1 MKTFPCF
8 HGRKGCAFPGAVFF
22 LHQKQKNR
30 LLAKLKEIKYIRQTS
45 KIGLTSILGKCR
57 IWIEGREGNMKLSR
71 KLPEAEF
78 EIMKVVWEKEPPLT
92 STMLMEELKQTKDW
106 KVPTLSSLLSRL
118 VDRGY
123 LRTEKNGKER
133 TYYPLITEDE

>member
-1 MKTFPCF
+1 
-8 HGRKGCAFPGAVFF
+8 
-22 LHQKQKNR
+22 
-30 LLAKLKEIKYIRQTS
+30 
-45 KIGLTSILGKCR
+45 
-57 IWIEGREGNMKLSR
+57 MKLSR

-78 EIMKVVWEKEPPLT
+78 EIMKVVWEKKPPLT
-92 STMLMEELKQTKDW
+92 STLLMDELKQTKDW

-133 TYYPLITEDE
+133 TYYPLIT

>member
-1 MKTFPCF
+1 
-8 HGRKGCAFPGAVFF
+8 
-22 LHQKQKNR
+22 
-30 LLAKLKEIKYIRQTS
+30 
-45 KIGLTSILGKCR
+45 
-57 IWIEGREGNMKLSR
+57 MKLSR

-78 EIMKVVWEKEPPLT
+78 EIMKVVWEKKPPLT
-92 STMLMEELKQTKDW
+92 STLLMDELKQTKDW

-133 TYYPLITEDE
+133 TYYPLITEDEYLQFESQDFRQRYAQRSWISLMNAFYDGEAVSDEELDQLQAWLDMKRKTDG